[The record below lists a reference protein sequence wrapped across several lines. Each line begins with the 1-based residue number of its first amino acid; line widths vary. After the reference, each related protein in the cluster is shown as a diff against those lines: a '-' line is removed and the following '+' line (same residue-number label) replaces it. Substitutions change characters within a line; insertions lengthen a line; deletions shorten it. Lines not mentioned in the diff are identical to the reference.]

1 MIINIWGIEM
11 NDEIEFLRYVPIF
24 SDLNEDTLEM
34 IYKAGIQKSFKKDT
48 IVLLEHETG
57 SALFI
62 IISGKVKVSRIGDDG
77 NEVIFSLLGESEFF
91 GEMSIIDGL
100 ARSANIITM
109 EETDL
114 FIIERDNFLTLIH
127 KHPEISIALIQILI
141 QRIRTADMKIKALS
155 IMDAPGKVGTI
166 IMQIAEETGKIKN
179 GVVEIEKL
187 PFQHDLAN
195 MAGTSRETVSRTLH
209 SFMKKGLIEL
219 DGSKLRILNYEK
231 FKELY
236 K

>member
-1 MIINIWGIEM
+1 M

-24 SDLNEDTLEM
+24 SDLNEETLEL
-34 IYKAGIQKSFKKDT
+34 IYKTGVKKLCKKDT
-48 IVLLEHETG
+48 HVLLEHESGT
-57 SALFI
+57 ALFI
-62 IISGKVKVSRIGDDG
+62 IKSGKVKVSRVGDDG
-77 NEVIFSLLGESEFF
+77 KEVILSLLGESEFF
-91 GEMSIIDGL
+91 GEMAIIDGL

-109 EETDL
+109 EETEL

-127 KHPEISIALIQILI
+127 NHPEIPIALIQILI
-141 QRIRTADMKIKALS
+141 QRIRAADMKIKALS

-166 IMQIAEETGKIKN
+166 IMQLAEETGKIKN
-179 GVVEIEKL
+179 GVVEIEKI

-209 SFMKKGLIEL
+209 SFQKKGLIEL
-219 DGSKLRILNYEK
+219 DGSRVRILNYKK

-236 K
+236 G